1 MSATSAL
8 DIFIH
13 TQIDALD
20 LLENGRQKL
29 SELISN
35 MDRNE
40 TDISEQEERLKHL
53 DEKIKRFEALIIH
66 FLGRYGLSLDDYR
79 KSRQINQ

>member
-1 MSATSAL
+1 MSETSSL

-20 LLENGRQKL
+20 LLENSRQKL

-35 MDRNE
+35 MDGNE
-40 TDISEQEERLKHL
+40 TDISEQEEKLKHL
-53 DEKIKRFEALIIH
+53 DEKINRFEALLIH
-66 FLGRYGLSLDDYR
+66 FLRRYGLSLDVYR